1 MLSVQLAL
9 GVVLYG
15 GRTIINDK
23 RAGFD
28 AAIIWVQPGDITP
41 GLNAAMD
48 NSPTFLPK
56 GCFRRIG
63 LGNSECLQDLPLNY
77 HCDGVAVEDVCVELV
92 VQCVE

>member
-28 AAIIWVQPGDITP
+28 AAIIWVQT
-41 GLNAAMD
+41 GL
-48 NSPTFLPK
+48 
-56 GCFRRIG
+56 
-63 LGNSECLQDLPLNY
+63 
-77 HCDGVAVEDVCVELV
+77 V
-92 VQCVE
+92 

>member
-15 GRTIINDK
+15 GRTMINDK

-28 AAIIWVQPGDITP
+28 AAIVWVQPGDITP
-41 GLNAAMD
+41 GLNAALD
-48 NSPTFLPK
+48 NFPTFLPK
-56 GCFRRIG
+56 SRFRRIG
-63 LGNSECLQDLPLNY
+63 LCNSECLQDLIFSY
-77 HCDGVAVEDVCVELV
+77 YCDGVVVEDVGELLD